1 MSIGMLGLIGLVAV
15 ALGYFVSPI
24 FFYIIGGVIFT
35 PFTRFALHGNTEVLV
50 APIVFVIGGLLWPLV
65 ASCGYRG
72 VGPTCSERHQL
83 DVRRK
88 DLGQKTSTREPTRDS
103 FGG

>member
-24 FFYIIGGVIFT
+24 FFYVIGGAIFT
-35 PFTRFALHGNTEVLV
+35 PFTRYALHGESPVLV

-65 ASCGYRG
+65 AIAASARL
-72 VGPTCSERHQL
+72 V
-83 DVRRK
+83 
-88 DLGQKTSTREPTRDS
+88 QKGINWMFAGRI
-103 FGG
+103 